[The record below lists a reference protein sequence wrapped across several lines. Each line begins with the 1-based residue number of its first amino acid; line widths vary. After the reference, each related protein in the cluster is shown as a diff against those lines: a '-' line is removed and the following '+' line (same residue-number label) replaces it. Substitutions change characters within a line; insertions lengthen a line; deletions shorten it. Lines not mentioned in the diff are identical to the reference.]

1 MSVELRCSK
10 HPARKYLAEPKKGT
24 CPACEDI
31 WHLIRESRELPDCW
45 AFEIVLPV
53 RDAYARKV

>member
-10 HPARKYLAEPKKGT
+10 HPARKYLSKPKKDS

-31 WHLIRESRELPDCW
+31 YHLIEERRILPDCW
-45 AFEIVLPV
+45 AFTVCLPNG
-53 RDAYARKV
+53 RKV